1 MWGVREQRQVGE
13 SRNELDRVLRCS
25 RTERPSFRSVT
36 FTFDLEGSHSITEEN
51 EESGLSVNI
60 LDPPRPM
67 GSPTGTSN
75 TFHLPLLPDLHT
87 NCFVFLQSKIMP
99 TCY

>member
-1 MWGVREQRQVGE
+1 MWGGREQRQVGE

-60 LDPPRPM
+60 LDPP
-67 GSPTGTSN
+67 
-75 TFHLPLLPDLHT
+75 
-87 NCFVFLQSKIMP
+87 
-99 TCY
+99 